1 MLRLMR
7 LITVPIVV
15 LSIAGCILATEEDG
29 GPGRAQNNRPNIL
42 FVLVD
47 DQRTGTMSVVPSVVE
62 NFPVSFSRAFTTTP
76 NCCPSR
82 ASILTGEYA
91 HETGVTRNGYLPVWK
106 EREAETLGPW
116 LQEHGYYT
124 GYVGKYFNAYSSTDS
139 APPGW
144 DEFYARAY
152 DTGDGHHKMGL
163 VERYRDSAGAVT
175 EEVVTYPNEDHPDF
189 YATRLFAEK
198 AMSFVDRATDP
209 QHNPEDK
216 PFALIVAT
224 TAPNMGHD
232 RASFEDKYVD
242 APLPPWSKSP
252 SWLEARMQDK
262 PPEVTESKW
271 IMDDPTW
278 HRKIRAGQLR
288 TLMSVNDLVSN
299 LWERVDAHGL
309 RSRTWGLYFSDN
321 GRMWGEHRLRRKY
334 FAYEESVRVP
344 MRVAVPGG
352 DRRVLRQLVAGIDI
366 APTLMALAGDD
377 SSHDFD
383 GRSMLPLLQEEEIR
397 WRHSLLLENSSL
409 GVYYKGLRTHR
420 WKYVR
425 WIRSGNQEL
434 YDLKQDPH
442 ELRNI
447 ATRHPR
453 VVNRLRA
460 RVGRIASSR

>member
-1 MLRLMR
+1 MAR
-7 LITVPIVV
+7 LIRLVTIPIVV
-15 LSIAGCILATEEDG
+15 LSIGGCILTTEDSG
-29 GPGRAQNNRPNIL
+29 KPGRTQTNRPNIL

-62 NFPVSFSRAFTTTP
+62 NFPVSFTKAFTTTP

-116 LQEHGYYT
+116 LQESGYYT
-124 GYVGKYFNAYSSTDS
+124 GYVGKYFNGYSSKDF

-144 DEFYARAY
+144 DEFYGRAY
-152 DTGDGHHKMGL
+152 DIGDGHTKMGL
-163 VERYRDSAGAVT
+163 VEHYGGSSGAVT

-198 AMSFVDRATDP
+198 AVSFVDRANDP
-209 QHNPEDK
+209 QHNPEGK

-242 APLPPWSKSP
+242 APLPPWPKPP

-262 PPEVTESKW
+262 PPDVTNSKW
-271 IMDDPTW
+271 IMNDAAW
-278 HRKIRAGQLR
+278 HRRIRAGQLR
-288 TLMSVNDLVSN
+288 TLMSVNDLVTDI
-299 LWERVDAHGL
+299 WERVDAHRL

-344 MRVAVPGG
+344 LRVAVPGEG
-352 DRRVLRQLVAGIDI
+352 PRDLRHLVAGIDI
-366 APTLMALAGDD
+366 APTLMALAGDEP
-377 SSHDFD
+377 SQGFH
-383 GRSMLPLLQEEEIR
+383 GRSILPLLQESEIR
-397 WRHSLLLENSSL
+397 WRRSLMLENSSL
-409 GVYYKGLRTHR
+409 GVYYRGLRTHR
-420 WKYVR
+420 WKYVK

-442 ELRNI
+442 ELRNL
-447 ATRHPR
+447 ATQHPR
-453 VVNRLRA
+453 VTKRLRA
-460 RVGRIASSR
+460 RQRQIASNR